1 MRMNPK
7 FPRILLLFFCGCC
20 LPVACALAAGP
31 GLDTSQIA
39 QAPVSLTQYFA
50 VLEDPSLS
58 LTLSDVLTPAVASQ
72 FKENKPSAAALN
84 YGYSRSAYWLR
95 LALRNES
102 ALPREL
108 MLEVSQPSLGSVQLY
123 QGLADGRY
131 QATSTGMTGPFLT
144 RSYANRQ
151 FVFPLTLPAHSS
163 QLVYLRIQSIN
174 PTYIPATLWT
184 PLAFHQHERNDYLA
198 HAWYF
203 GMASAMI
210 LFNLL
215 LFIGLRDRIYLI
227 YVIFGT
233 CLALSLASL
242 TGLAK
247 EFLWPDAALWAD
259 ISMTVGFSLSFAALL
274 VFMRHM
280 LDTKKVIPKFDPF
293 LVLFIGVLLLSSV
306 AFVFWYPALIQS
318 AALLYI
324 IASALVLGTSLYC
337 AFRRQRSAIFFV
349 GAYTM
354 LLFGVVVTAL
364 RNSGVLP
371 INLVTMNALQVG
383 SAAEML
389 LLAFA
394 LADRFNVIRRDK
406 ARAQAQ
412 ALEAHQQLVA
422 HLRSSE
428 CLLEARVAERT
439 DELQIMNRR
448 LEALSAR
455 DGLTGIPNR
464 RRFDE
469 VLAQEWGRA
478 VRQSQSLAVAMFDVD
493 WFKKYNDHYGHQA
506 GDECLRRVAATI
518 EASVGRTG
526 DLVARYGGEEFIFIA
541 PATEGQNAL
550 SMAWKI
556 CKALEALA
564 LPHETS
570 IFDYVTISAGVA
582 AMVPGNGD
590 TPDILVRRA
599 DEALYLAK
607 EQGRN
612 RAVLQVQNSSKTQ
625 AFVTIH

>member
-1 MRMNPK
+1 MRINEK
-7 FPRILLLFFCGCC
+7 FSRVLLLFFCGCY
-20 LPVACALAAGP
+20 LPVVNVFAGKL
-31 GLDTSQIA
+31 GLDTTQLV

-58 LTLSDVLTPAVASQ
+58 LTLNDVLTPEVASQ
-72 FKENKPSAAALN
+72 FKGNQLSATALN
-84 YGYSRSAYWLR
+84 YGYSHSAYWLR
-95 LALRNES
+95 VALRNERQT
-102 ALPREL
+102 PREL
-108 MLEVSQPSLGSVQLY
+108 MLEISQPSLGSVQLY
-123 QGLADGRY
+123 QARADGRY
-131 QATSTGMTGPFLT
+131 QATSTGMTGPFST
-144 RSYANRQ
+144 RSYPNRQ
-151 FVFPLTLPAHSS
+151 FVFPLTLPANSN
-163 QLVYLRIQSIN
+163 QLVFLRIHSTN

-198 HAWYF
+198 QAWYF
-203 GMASAMI
+203 GMATAMI

-215 LFIGLRDRIYLI
+215 LFVGLRDRIYLL
-227 YVIFGT
+227 YVTFAA

-280 LDTKKVIPKFDPF
+280 LDTKKVIPKFDPLLRIF
-293 LVLFIGVLLLSSV
+293 VGLLLLSTIG
-306 AFVFWYPALIQS
+306 FVFWYPALIQS

-349 GAYTM
+349 SAYTT
-354 LLFGVVVTAL
+354 LLFGVVMTAL
-364 RNSGVLP
+364 RNSGILP
-371 INLVTMNALQVG
+371 INLLTMNALQVG

-394 LADRFNVIRRDK
+394 LADRFNMARRDK

-412 ALEAHQQLVA
+412 ALEAQQQLVT

-428 CLLEARVAERT
+428 RLLEARVAERT
-439 DELQIMNRR
+439 DELQIMNHR
-448 LEALSAR
+448 LEALSTSDA
-455 DGLTGIPNR
+455 LTGIANR

-469 VLAQEWGRA
+469 VLALEWARA
-478 VRQSQSLAVAMFDVD
+478 VRKGHTLAVAMFDVD

-506 GDECLRRVAATI
+506 GDECLRRIAQTL
-518 EASVGRTG
+518 EASVGRSG

-541 PATEGQNAL
+541 PATEGRDAL

-556 CKALEALA
+556 CEALEALA

-570 IFDYVTISAGVA
+570 MFNRVTISAGVA
-582 AMVPGNGD
+582 AAVPGNGD
-590 TPDILVRRA
+590 TPDVLVKRA

-612 RAVLQVQNSSKTQ
+612 RAVLQVQK
-625 AFVTIH
+625 